1 MRKKVLLAFDDPG
14 GGLAASSLIERLITE
29 NTLELKIYTGN
40 LSENFVSCFKL
51 QKLNSRI
58 SKDEAEK
65 IVDENSPD
73 ILVTGTSGGNAE
85 QELRNSA
92 FGKKIKSVVIL
103 DFWKDYK
110 RRWLYASYPI
120 EKMTD
125 KVCVMDDLA
134 KDEMIKD
141 GFPEKNLIVTGHP
154 YLDKIFYYSKKI
166 ITKNKSEKNN
176 FLFLSQPLH
185 IIGINNYKIHPL
197 KILLEV
203 LAELARVE
211 TEKISLTIKLH
222 PSEKLSN
229 ELSSLVS
236 EFDCERLK
244 VKFANEKVTLKDLI
258 EKSEIIIGYNTIA
271 MFEARALNKRT
282 ISLNVVPIKKSLIN
296 AMQSAG
302 MEILDMNK
310 KNILDSLMKRN
321 DKENPSRIYKGGIEN
336 CVQVILSEL
345 SLN

>member
-1 MRKKVLLAFDDPG
+1 MSKKILLAFDDPG
-14 GGLAASSLIERLITE
+14 GGLAVSSLIERLKTE

-40 LSENFVSCFKL
+40 LSENFVSCFKF

-65 IVDENSPD
+65 IIDENSPD

-85 QELRNSA
+85 QELRNAA

-120 EKMTD
+120 EMMTD
-125 KVCVMDDLA
+125 KICVMDDLA

-154 YLDKIFYYSKKI
+154 YLDKIFYYNKKI
-166 ITKNKSEKNN
+166 ITKNKSGKNN

-185 IIGINNYKIHPL
+185 IIGIKSYKIHPFKILL
-197 KILLEV
+197 KILTESSK
-203 LAELARVE
+203 AED
-211 TEKISLTIKLH
+211 EKKSLIVKLH
-222 PSEKLSN
+222 PSEEMSE
-229 ELSSLVS
+229 ELRNLVS
-236 EFDCERLK
+236 DFNCEKLEIEFAD
-244 VKFANEKVTLKDLI
+244 EKSTLKDLL
-258 EKSEIIIGYNTIA
+258 ERSEVIIGYNTIA

-282 ISLNVVPIKKSLIN
+282 ISLNVVPVTKSLNN
-296 AMQSAG
+296 AMHTAG
-302 MEILDMNK
+302 IEILDIN
-310 KNILDSLMKRN
+310 KNISLDFLSKN
-321 DKENPSRIYKGGIEN
+321 DVKISSSIYKGGIEN
-336 CVQVILSEL
+336 CVKVILGEL

>member
-1 MRKKVLLAFDDPG
+1 MSKKILLAFDDPG
-14 GGLAASSLIERLITE
+14 GGLAVSSLIDRLRKEKI
-29 NTLELKIYTGN
+29 LELKIYTGY
-40 LSENFVSCFKL
+40 LSENFVSYFKYK
-51 QKLNSRI
+51 KLNSRI
-58 SKDEAEK
+58 SKVEAEK
-65 IVDENSPD
+65 IIDEISPD

-85 QELRNSA
+85 QELRNVA
-92 FGKKIKSVVIL
+92 FGKNIKSVVIL

-120 EKMTD
+120 KMMND
-125 KVCVMDDLA
+125 KVCVMDELA
-134 KDEMIKD
+134 KDEMIED

-154 YLDKIFYYSKKI
+154 YLDKIFYY
-166 ITKNKSEKNN
+166 NKSDKIKNRSVKNN

-185 IIGINNYKIHPL
+185 IIGIKNYKIHPL

-203 LAELARVE
+203 LTELSKVE
-211 TEKISLTIKLH
+211 NEKISLMVKLH
-222 PSEKLSN
+222 PSEKLTI

-244 VKFANEKVTLKDLI
+244 VKFANIKSTLKDLI
-258 EKSEIIIGYNTIA
+258 EKSEVIIGYNTIA

-282 ISLNVVPIKKSLIN
+282 ISLNVVPFKKSLFN

-302 MEILDMNK
+302 IEIVDMNK
-310 KNILDSLMKRN
+310 KISLDYLMKRN
-321 DKENPSRIYKGGIEN
+321 DIKKSSRIYKGGIEN
-336 CVQVILSEL
+336 CVKVILSEL